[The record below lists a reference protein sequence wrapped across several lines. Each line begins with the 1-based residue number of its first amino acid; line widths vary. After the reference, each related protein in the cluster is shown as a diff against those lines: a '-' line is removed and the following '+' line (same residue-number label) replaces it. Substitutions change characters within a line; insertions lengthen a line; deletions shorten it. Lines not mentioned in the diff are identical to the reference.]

1 MKKLFVRLLGFGAML
16 IASAMSVASAELPQ
30 YAEADHMGVASC
42 ASGVCHG
49 SVRGKDVT
57 SVLQN
62 EYVVWSRMDRHRI
75 AYQTLLTPES
85 KSIAAKLGIGN
96 AHEAKICLDC
106 HAENV
111 AIEKRS
117 EKFQIE
123 DGVGCEACHGGAQQ
137 YISSHVDVDSN
148 HKANVSA
155 GLYPTDQPRERAE
168 LCLSCHL
175 GTGEK
180 MATHDI
186 MGAGHP
192 RVSFE
197 LDTFGAL
204 QPPHYVVDDDYKAEK
219 WHGSNIDV
227 WAIGQVTAA
236 KQTLALIDDRLNQG
250 GLFPE
255 IALFDCHA
263 CHHSMSEKRWTASE
277 RSGLPPGAVRL
288 NDANF
293 VIVLA
298 LAEVMGEGSDVAL
311 RNEVKKLHLA
321 VNKNGDYSSSIAALT
336 TTLNQIDSKLSSV
349 DLSSSAQP
357 LIEAMIRN
365 TIAGNLTDYVV
376 AEQAIMAI
384 DMLLEYR
391 GVREEYSL
399 WLDQVY
405 STLQDED
412 NFSADDYIDS
422 MRLFGA

>member
-1 MKKLFVRLLGFGAML
+1 
-16 IASAMSVASAELPQ
+16 
-30 YAEADHMGVASC
+30 
-42 ASGVCHG
+42 
-49 SVRGKDVT
+49 
-57 SVLQN
+57 
-62 EYVVWSRMDRHRI
+62 
-75 AYQTLLTPES
+75 
-85 KSIAAKLGIGN
+85 
-96 AHEAKICLDC
+96 
-106 HAENV
+106 
-111 AIEKRS
+111 
-117 EKFQIE
+117 
-123 DGVGCEACHGGAQQ
+123 
-137 YISSHVDVDSN
+137 
-148 HKANVSA
+148 
-155 GLYPTDQPRERAE
+155 LYPTDQPRERAE

-236 KQTLALIDDRLNQG
+236 KQTLALIDERLNQG

-277 RSGLPPGAVRL
+277 RSGLPPGSVRL